1 MRVRFWG
8 TRGSLP
14 VAPRGEDVR
23 QKIKQAL
30 LQANGRQFDSEAAI
44 ERSSMR
50 SWIFPSGIVMAV
62 TLRAWKSLMA
72 KTTRFAIWVPA
83 CAV

>member
-1 MRVRFWG
+1 MQVRFWG

-14 VAPRGEDVR
+14 VAPRGEDIR

-30 LQANGRQFDSEAAI
+30 LQAKAGNSTAKRPSSG
-44 ERSSMR
+44 SSMPN
-50 SWIFPSGIVMAV
+50 WIFPSGIVMAA
-62 TLRAWKSLMA
+62 TLRAWKSLA
-72 KTTRFAIWVPA
+72 VKTTRYAIWVPA

>member
-23 QKIKQAL
+23 QKSNRPCCKRTAGNSTVKRL
-30 LQANGRQFDSEAAI
+30 SSG
-44 ERSSMR
+44 SSMR
-50 SWIFPSGIVMAV
+50 SWILPSGIVMAA
-62 TLRAWKSLMA
+62 TLPAWKSLTV
-72 KTTRFAIWVPA
+72 KTTRYAIWVPA